1 MQNLPS
7 GWEEILA
14 SDHQVETKVTIAGVE
29 YPESNIRSLITR
41 AALYSGGTASIGG
54 CVSGE
59 INLVVEPIE
68 TIPRMA
74 EIRVYVRLVTRDL
87 WSDEV
92 LSASDWL
99 PKGVYYIDTRETSY
113 DGVLTIHGYD
123 AMLFAEQA
131 FLEEGDTG
139 EWPRSVEEVVNQ
151 IAEKI
156 GVSIDS
162 RTELNAAY
170 MVPYPN
176 DYTCREL
183 LGYIAAT
190 HAGNWIITAT
200 GELLLVGLTSI
211 SDETSLLVTENGE
224 AISFGGVRIIV
235 G

>member
-14 SDHQVETKVTIAGVE
+14 SDYQVETKVTINGVE
-29 YPESNIRSLITR
+29 YLEDNIHSLRTSS
-41 AALYSGGTASIGG
+41 ALYSGGTASIGG
-54 CVSGE
+54 CVAGE
-59 INLVVEPIE
+59 IDIVVDPLE

-99 PKGVYYIDTRETSY
+99 QKGVYYIDTRKTSY
-113 DGVLTIHGYD
+113 DEVLTIHGYD
-123 AMLFAEQA
+123 AMLFAEQT

-139 EWPRSVEEVVNQ
+139 EWPRSVEEVVTQ
-151 IAEKI
+151 IAEKM

-162 RTELNAAY
+162 RTELNADY
-170 MVPYPN
+170 KVPYPN

-190 HAGNWIITAT
+190 HAGNWTITAT
-200 GELLLVGLTSI
+200 GELLLVGLASI
-211 SDETSLLVTENGE
+211 PDATSLLVTETGE
-224 AISFGGVRIIV
+224 TISFGGVRIIV
-235 G
+235 